1 MRRRLGGAIE
11 LSLTEAAQRAID
23 IGIIYITLI
32 YTRQTYKT
40 APAEFFVITLYTVD
54 YNEDSMQLRQLF
66 FSPEFNSILTTMAIQ
81 PTAIQCGSNILILHF
96 SKFDHCHWKYYNNQ
110 T

>member
-32 YTRQTYKT
+32 YTRQTYN
-40 APAEFFVITLYTVD
+40 AEFFVIALYTVD
-54 YNEDSMQLRQLF
+54 YDEDSMQLRQLF

-81 PTAIQCGSNILILHF
+81 PTAIQCGSNIF
-96 SKFDHCHWKYYNNQ
+96 
-110 T
+110 